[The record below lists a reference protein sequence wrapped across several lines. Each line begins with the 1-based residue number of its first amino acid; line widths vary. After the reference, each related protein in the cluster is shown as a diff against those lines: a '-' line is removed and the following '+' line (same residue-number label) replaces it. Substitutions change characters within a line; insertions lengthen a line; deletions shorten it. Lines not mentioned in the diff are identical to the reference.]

1 MNRLASL
8 FLLAGLALGAS
19 AAYHVETIVL
29 PPEVRGGISGVA
41 FTPKGTLVLAT
52 RYGEIWMRESD
63 AAPWRKFA
71 GGLDEP
77 LGLLAE
83 SEAVVYVA
91 HKPELLKLADTDGD
105 GRAETFDVLGY
116 DWGQSN
122 NYHEFFYGL
131 RRDAAGNFYGA
142 ISLDSSGAKE
152 PAGRTRGVRNITP
165 AVEASYHGS
174 EMPWRGWAVKI
185 TPAGETIHFASGLRQ
200 PNGVGLS
207 PAGELFMTDNQGDY
221 KPSCGLMHLE
231 FNDFHGH
238 AESLKWEPGFV
249 SGSLTP
255 EKLWQRYKAPAVVF
269 PHGPLGVSAGEPI
282 WDLSEGRFGPFAGQ
296 TFVGD
301 FTNLVIR
308 VELQKVGGA
317 YQGVAFPFLGRS
329 EDPDFASGDRL
340 KQGGIRMTFAPDG
353 SLYLGLT
360 SGWGAGVIGLQKV
373 TWDGAV
379 PAEVLSLQLTERGF
393 ALKFTQPMDRATVQ
407 ALTRQGV
414 RAFRYYYQVQ
424 YGSPPIDETT
434 RPISE
439 VQVAADGLS
448 AELTVP
454 GLQAGFVYEFDFEKL
469 RTQQGKSLA
478 NPVAFYTANRLLT
491 GEVAIGGTT
500 RLPRPNEEALGAKA
514 ALNELAPEA
523 LIAEGKKVYAL
534 FCAACH
540 QPDGRGIKGGAAN
553 FVDDKSR
560 LAKSDQELL
569 KAIAQGL
576 EMKGMP
582 AFGSTLPKG
591 QQKAVLAYL
600 RAAFGE
606 AAAPA
611 TPPRQD

>member
-1 MNRLASL
+1 MSRLAWT
-8 FLLAGLALGAS
+8 LLLCAVTLRAK
-19 AAYHVETIVL
+19 AAYHVETVVL
-29 PPEVRGGISGVA
+29 PAELRGGISGVA
-41 FTPKGTLVLAT
+41 VTPKGTLVLAT
-52 RYGEIWMRESD
+52 RYGEIWMRD
-63 AAPWRKFA
+63 ADTAPWRKFA

-77 LGLLAE
+77 LGLIAD
-83 SEAVVYVA
+83 SENVVYVA
-91 HKPELLKLADTDGD
+91 HRPELLKLSDANGDRRAD
-105 GRAETFDVLGY
+105 TFDVLGY

-152 PAGRTRGVRNITP
+152 PPGRTRGVRNITP
-165 AVEASYHGS
+165 AVEASYHNS
-174 EMPWRGWAVKI
+174 EMPYRGWAVKI

-200 PNGVGLS
+200 ANGVGMS
-207 PAGELFMTDNQGDY
+207 PSGDLFMTDNQGDY
-221 KPSCGLMHLE
+221 KPSCGLMHVE

-249 SGSLTP
+249 AGSLTP
-255 EKLWQRYKAPAVVF
+255 EKLWQRYKAPAVMF
-269 PHGPLGVSAGEPI
+269 PHGILGVSAGEPV
-282 WDLSEGRFGPFAGQ
+282 WDLSEGRFGPFSGQ

-301 FTNLVIR
+301 FTNLVLR

-329 EDPDFASGDRL
+329 EDPEFATGERL
-340 KQGGIRMTFAPDG
+340 KQGGIRLAFAPDG
-353 SLYLGLT
+353 SLYIGLT
-360 SGWGAGVIGLQKV
+360 SGWGAGTMGLQKV

-379 PAEVLSLQLTERGF
+379 PADVLSLQLTARGF
-393 ALKFTQPMDRATVQ
+393 ALKFTQPMDPATVQ
-407 ALTRQGV
+407 VLASQKL

-424 YGSPPIDETT
+424 YGSPPIDETLL
-434 RPISE
+434 PISE

-448 AELTVP
+448 AELIVP
-454 GLQAGFVYEFDFEKL
+454 GLKAGFVYEFDFERL
-469 RTQQGKSLA
+469 RTQRGGALA
-478 NPVAFYTANRLLT
+478 NPVAYYTANQLLT
-491 GEVAIGGTT
+491 GEVAHGGTT

-514 ALNELAPEA
+514 ALNELPREA

-540 QPDGRGIKGGAAN
+540 QADGRGIKGGAAN
-553 FVDDKSR
+553 FVDDKTR
-560 LAKSDQELL
+560 LAKSDEQLM
-569 KAIAQGL
+569 KAIAQGV

-600 RAAFGE
+600 RAAFGNAE
-606 AAAPA
+606 T
-611 TPPRQD
+611 TPPPLD